1 MVKNSGSNPSCYRP
15 HIQWCDI
22 SIAVYFFSKEGENLW
37 RTYESCA
44 FPSTSL
50 ERIDSLVSS
59 EDANISYLAHGCN
72 YRGHVLFMVPKKT
85 NKTANNHKRRR
96 KRNTIRNTLA
106 IYVGCV
112 SFKLQLCPRFTWVPN
127 VAHHVRSICS
137 SAACCWRSSG
147 RWRRYYKPTRLSN
160 RHLET
165 FLWHLRP
172 SKAEPWCFLIPTE
185 SFLCLNLNLDGKL
198 QHIEKF

>member
-1 MVKNSGSNPSCYRP
+1 MLKNSGSNPSCYRP
-15 HIQWCDI
+15 H
-22 SIAVYFFSKEGENLW
+22 FFSKEGENLW
-37 RTYESCA
+37 RKYESCA

-59 EDANISYLAHGCN
+59 ENANISYLAHGCN
-72 YRGHVLFMVPKKT
+72 YRGHVLFTVPKK
-85 NKTANNHKRRR
+85 KQK
-96 KRNTIRNTLA
+96 KQPTIIKEEEKETQPVTLA

-112 SFKLQLCPRFTWVPN
+112 SFKTQLCPRFTWVPN
-127 VAHHVRSICS
+127 VAHHVCSICS

-198 QHIEKF
+198 KHIETF